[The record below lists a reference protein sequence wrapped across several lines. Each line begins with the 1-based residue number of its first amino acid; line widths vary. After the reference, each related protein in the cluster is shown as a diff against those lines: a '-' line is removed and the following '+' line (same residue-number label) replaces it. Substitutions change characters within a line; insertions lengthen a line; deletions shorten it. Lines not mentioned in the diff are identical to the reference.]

1 MYKFNGKEKILQTIE
16 RLDKCLEENKVII
29 DACQGLTRE
38 DLDDEIFDK
47 CLVLADNSVKLMIVR
62 KRLVRYLQETYGI
75 TLM

>member
-16 RLDKCLEENKVII
+16 RL
-29 DACQGLTRE
+29 
-38 DLDDEIFDK
+38 DK

>member
-1 MYKFNGKEKILQTIE
+1 MYKFNGKEEILQTIE

-38 DLDDEIFDK
+38 DLGNEIFDK
-47 CLVLADNSVKLMIVR
+47 CLVFADNSVKLIIVR